1 MKPQKRYKQLL
12 INHYK
17 FKECDFY
24 EEGETIK
31 LNCKDNV
38 GETVRD
44 VYENIMLELKEKY
57 EYEIN

>member
-24 EEGETIK
+24 EEDGAIL

-38 GETVRD
+38 GETARD
-44 VYENIMLELKEKY
+44 YYENIMLELKE
-57 EYEIN
+57 EHETN